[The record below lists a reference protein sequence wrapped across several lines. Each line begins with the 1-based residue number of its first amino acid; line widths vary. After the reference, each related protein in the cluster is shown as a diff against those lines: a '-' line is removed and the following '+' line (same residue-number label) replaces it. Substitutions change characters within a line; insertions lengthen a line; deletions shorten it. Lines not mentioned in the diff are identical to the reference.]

1 MTEQEVSYDAIVR
14 AEIAIE
20 ILNQARAIVTAR
32 VYKLEESDPD
42 AADALRSRRRDLIA
56 LQQSITIA
64 DRDSVENV
72 IALWGPRVKDDARF
86 WAEF

>member
-1 MTEQEVSYDAIVR
+1 MTEQEVPYDAIVR

-20 ILNQARAIVTAR
+20 ILNQARSIVTAR
-32 VYKLEESDPD
+32 VYEIEDTDPD
-42 AADALRSRRRDLIA
+42 AAEMLRSRRRDLIA
-56 LQQSITIA
+56 LQQSINVT
-64 DRDSVENV
+64 DRDSVEDV

>member
-1 MTEQEVSYDAIVR
+1 MTDQEVPYDAIVR

-32 VYKLEESDPD
+32 VYELEDTDPD
-42 AADALRSRRRDLIA
+42 AAETLRSRRRDLIA
-56 LQQSITIA
+56 LQQSINVA
-64 DRDSVENV
+64 DRASIETI
-72 IALWGPRVKDDARF
+72 IALWGPRVRDDARF

>member
-1 MTEQEVSYDAIVR
+1 MTEQEVPYDAIVR

-32 VYKLEESDPD
+32 VYELEDTDTE
-42 AADALRSRRRDLIA
+42 AAEVLRSRRRDLIV
-56 LQQSITIA
+56 LQQSIDVA

>member
-1 MTEQEVSYDAIVR
+1 MTEQEVSYDVIVR

-32 VYKLEESDPD
+32 VYELEESDPD

-64 DRDSVENV
+64 DRDSVEDV
-72 IALWGPRVKDDARF
+72 IAFWGPRVKDDARF

>member
-1 MTEQEVSYDAIVR
+1 MTEQEAPYDAIVR

-32 VYKLEESDPD
+32 VYELEATDPD
-42 AADALRSRRRDLIA
+42 AAEALRSRRRDLIA
-56 LQQSITIA
+56 LQQSITVA
-64 DRDSVENV
+64 DRESVESV

-86 WAEF
+86 WAEL

>member
-20 ILNQARAIVTAR
+20 ILNQARAIVTVR
-32 VYKLEESDPD
+32 VYELEGSDPD
-42 AADALRSRRRDLIA
+42 AAEALRSRRRDLIA
-56 LQQSITIA
+56 LQQSINVT
-64 DRDSVENV
+64 DRGSVEDV
-72 IALWGPRVKDDARF
+72 IALWGPRVEDDARF

>member
-1 MTEQEVSYDAIVR
+1 MTEHETSYEAIVR

-32 VYKLEESDPD
+32 VYELEDTDP
-42 AADALRSRRRDLIA
+42 AAAEALRQRRRDLIDT
-56 LQQSITIA
+56 QQSLSA
-64 DRDSVENV
+64 DGRDAVEDV
-72 IALWGPRVKDDARF
+72 IAVWGPRVQDETRF

>member
-32 VYKLEESDPD
+32 VYELEASDPD
-42 AADALRSRRRDLIA
+42 AAEALRSRLRELIA
-56 LQQSITIA
+56 LQQSLTVA
-64 DRDSVENV
+64 DRASVESV
-72 IALWGPRVKDDARF
+72 IALWGPRVRDDARF